1 MIYIFLFIIGSIF
14 GSFANLVVRRR
25 LREESIVYPRSHC
38 ESCGKGLSP
47 FELIPVI
54 SYLYQK
60 GKCRSCGARISP
72 DNLFMEI
79 AGGIL
84 LIISSS
90 YGLNLRTCMIFAS
103 LILGLIISLIDLK
116 TMEIYRK
123 DLIILIVLG
132 LGYRFNF
139 FTREFFINILIFSII
154 YYLIYRISGRNI
166 GDGDY
171 YFYLGLGL
179 FLEDSLFIVFVLF
192 SVWIGGFVGLL
203 ILLKDR
209 KSGRH
214 MPFAIFIYLSYI
226 IVLMIYKGAV
236 LWEKRDLL

>member
-14 GSFANLVVRRR
+14 GSFANLIVHRR
-25 LREESIVYPRSHC
+25 LRGESIVFPRSHC
-38 ESCGKGLSP
+38 ESCGKSLNP
-47 FELIPVI
+47 VELIPVVSFLI
-54 SYLYQK
+54 QK

-72 DNLFMEI
+72 DNIIMEI
-79 AGGIL
+79 IGGIL

-90 YGLNLRTCMIFAS
+90 YGLNLNSIIIFAS
-103 LILGLIISLIDLK
+103 LIIGLIISHIDLR

-123 DLIILIVLG
+123 HLIMLLLLG
-132 LGYRFNF
+132 LIYRFHF
-139 FTREFFINILIFSII
+139 FDKKFFINIIIFSLT
-154 YYLIYRISGRNI
+154 YYLVYRISGRNI

-192 SVWIGGFVGLL
+192 SVWLGGFVGLL
-203 ILLKDR
+203 ILLKER
-209 KSGRH
+209 KKGKR

-226 IVLMIYKGAV
+226 IVLTVYKGAV
-236 LWEKRDLL
+236 L

>member
-1 MIYIFLFIIGSIF
+1 MTYIFLFIIGSIF
-14 GSFANLVVRRR
+14 GSFANLVVHRR
-25 LREESIVYPRSHC
+25 LRGESIVYPRSHC
-38 ESCGKGLSP
+38 ESCGKSLSP

-54 SYLYQK
+54 SYLIQK
-60 GKCRSCGARISP
+60 GRCRSCGAKISP
-72 DNLFMEI
+72 DNIFIEI
-79 AGGIL
+79 MGGIL
-84 LIISSS
+84 LIVSSI

-103 LILGLIISLIDLK
+103 LIIGLIISLIDLK

-123 DLIILIVLG
+123 DLIMLIALG

-139 FTREFFINILIFSII
+139 FTRDFLIHMLIFSLV
-154 YYLIYRISGRNI
+154 YYLIYRLSGRNI

-192 SVWIGGFVGLL
+192 SVWLGGFVGLL
-203 ILLKDR
+203 ILLREMKR
-209 KSGRH
+209 GRR

-226 IVLMIYKGAV
+226 IVLTLYKGAV
-236 LWEKRDLL
+236 L

>member
-25 LREESIVYPRSHC
+25 LRGESIVFPRSHC
-38 ESCGKGLSP
+38 ESCGKSLSP

-54 SYLYQK
+54 SYRIQK
-60 GKCRSCGARISP
+60 GRCRSCGAKISP
-72 DNLFMEI
+72 DNIFMEI
-79 AGGIL
+79 MGGIL
-84 LIISSS
+84 LIISSL

-103 LILGLIISLIDLK
+103 LIIGLIISLIDLK

-123 DLIILIVLG
+123 DLIMLIALG
-132 LGYRFNF
+132 LVYRFNF
-139 FTREFFINILIFSII
+139 FTRDFLIHMLIFSLV

-192 SVWIGGFVGLL
+192 SLWIGGFVGLL
-203 ILLKDR
+203 ILLRER
-209 KSGRH
+209 KRGRR

-226 IVLMIYKGAV
+226 IVLTLYKGAV
-236 LWEKRDLL
+236 L

>member
-14 GSFANLVVRRR
+14 GSFANLIVHRRMR
-25 LREESIVYPRSHC
+25 DESIVYPRSHC
-38 ESCGKGLSP
+38 ESCGKSLRP

-54 SYLYQK
+54 SFLIQK

-72 DNLFMEI
+72 DNIIMEVI
-79 AGGIL
+79 GGIL

-90 YGLNLRTCMIFAS
+90 YGLNLNSLMIFAS
-103 LILGLIISLIDLK
+103 LIIGLIISVIDLK

-123 DLIILIVLG
+123 HLIILLILG
-132 LGYRFNF
+132 LIYRFHF
-139 FTREFFINILIFSII
+139 FDKKFFINIIIFSLI

-171 YFYLGLGL
+171 YFYLALGL
-179 FLEDSLFIVFVLF
+179 FLNDSLFIVFVLF
-192 SVWIGGFVGLL
+192 SIWTGGFVGLL
-203 ILLKDR
+203 ILLMER
-209 KSGRH
+209 KRGER

-226 IVLMIYKGAV
+226 IVLIVYRGAV
-236 LWEKRDLL
+236 L

>member
-14 GSFANLVVRRR
+14 GSFANLIVHRR
-25 LREESIVYPRSHC
+25 LRGESIVFPRSHC
-38 ESCGKGLSP
+38 ESCGKSLSP
-47 FELIPVI
+47 FELIPMI
-54 SYLYQK
+54 SFLIQK
-60 GKCRSCGARISP
+60 GRCRSCGSKISP
-72 DNLFMEI
+72 DNIFMEI
-79 AGGIL
+79 IGGIL

-90 YGLNLRTCMIFAS
+90 YGLNLKTAMIFAS

-123 DLIILIVLG
+123 DLIMLIVLG
-132 LGYRFNF
+132 LIYRLNF
-139 FTREFFINILIFSII
+139 FTRDFFINILIFSLI

-192 SVWIGGFVGLL
+192 SVWLGGFVGLL
-203 ILLKDR
+203 ILLKER
-209 KSGRH
+209 KRGRR
-214 MPFAIFIYLSYI
+214 MPFAVFIYLSYI
-226 IVLMIYKGAV
+226 IVLIIYEGAV
-236 LWEKRDLL
+236 LWERRDLL

>member
-14 GSFANLVVRRR
+14 GSFANLVVHRR
-25 LREESIVYPRSHC
+25 LRDESIVYPRSHC
-38 ESCGKGLSP
+38 ESCGKSLSS

-54 SYLYQK
+54 SYLIQK
-60 GKCRSCGARISP
+60 GKCRSCGARIST
-72 DNLFMEI
+72 DNIVMEI
-79 AGGIL
+79 IGGIL

-90 YGLNLRTCMIFAS
+90 YGLNSKSIIIFAS
-103 LILGLIISLIDLK
+103 LIIGLIISLIDLR

-123 DLIILIVLG
+123 HLIMLLLLG
-132 LGYRFNF
+132 FIYRFHF
-139 FTREFFINILIFSII
+139 FDKKFFINIIVFSLT

-179 FLEDSLFIVFVLF
+179 LLNDSLFAIFVLF
-192 SVWIGGFVGLL
+192 SVWFGGFVGLL
-203 ILLKDR
+203 ILLKER
-209 KSGRH
+209 KRGRR

-226 IVLMIYKGAV
+226 IVLIIYRGAV
-236 LWEKRDLL
+236 L

>member
-25 LREESIVYPRSHC
+25 LRGESIVFPRSHC
-38 ESCGKGLSP
+38 ESCGKSLSP

-54 SYLYQK
+54 SFLIQK
-60 GKCRSCGARISP
+60 GRCRSCGSKISP
-72 DNLFMEI
+72 DNIFMEI
-79 AGGIL
+79 IGGIL
-84 LIISSS
+84 LIISSL

-103 LILGLIISLIDLK
+103 LIIGLIISLIDLK

-123 DLIILIVLG
+123 DLIMLIALG

-139 FTREFFINILIFSII
+139 FTRDFLIHIIIFSLV
-154 YYLIYRISGRNI
+154 YYLLYRLSGRNI

-179 FLEDSLFIVFVLF
+179 LLNDSLFTIFVLF
-192 SVWIGGFVGLL
+192 SIWIGGFFGLL
-203 ILLKDR
+203 ILLRER
-209 KSGRH
+209 KRGRR

-226 IVLMIYKGAV
+226 IVLIIYEGAV
-236 LWEKRDLL
+236 L

>member
-1 MIYIFLFIIGSIF
+1 MIYVFLFIIGSIF
-14 GSFANLVVRRR
+14 GSFANLVVNRR
-25 LREESIVYPRSHC
+25 LRGESIVFPRSHC
-38 ESCGKGLSP
+38 DSCGKFLSP
-47 FELIPVI
+47 LELIPIV
-54 SYLYQK
+54 SYLIQR
-60 GKCRSCGARISP
+60 GRCRSCGSKISP
-72 DNLFMEI
+72 DNIFMEI
-79 AGGIL
+79 SGGIL

-90 YGLNLRTCMIFAS
+90 YGPNLKTAMIFAS

-139 FTREFFINILIFSII
+139 FTRDFLIHMLIFSLI
-154 YYLIYRISGRNI
+154 YYLIYRLSGRNI

-171 YFYLGLGL
+171 FFYLALGL
-179 FLEDSLFIVFVLF
+179 LLNDSLFIVFVLF
-192 SVWIGGFVGLL
+192 SVWLGGFVGLL

-236 LWEKRDLL
+236 L

>member
-1 MIYIFLFIIGSIF
+1 MIYVFLFIIGSIF
-14 GSFANLVVRRR
+14 VSFANLIVRRR
-25 LREESIVYPRSHC
+25 LRDESIIYPRSHC
-38 ESCGKGLSP
+38 ESCGKSLSP

-54 SYLYQK
+54 SYLIQK
-60 GKCRSCGARISP
+60 GRCRSCGARISP
-72 DNLFMEI
+72 DNIFMEI
-79 AGGIL
+79 IGGIL
-84 LIISSS
+84 LII
-90 YGLNLRTCMIFAS
+90 
-103 LILGLIISLIDLK
+103 GLIISLIDLK

-154 YYLIYRISGRNI
+154 YYLIYRIFGRNI

-236 LWEKRDLL
+236 L

>member
-25 LREESIVYPRSHC
+25 LRGESIVFPRSHC
-38 ESCGKGLSP
+38 ESCGKSLSP

-54 SYLYQK
+54 SYLIQK
-60 GKCRSCGARISP
+60 GRCRSCGARISP
-72 DNLFMEI
+72 DNIIMEI
-79 AGGIL
+79 IGGIL

-90 YGLNLRTCMIFAS
+90 YGLNLKSIIIFAS
-103 LILGLIISLIDLK
+103 LIIGLIISLIDLR

-123 DLIILIVLG
+123 HLIMLLLLG
-132 LGYRFNF
+132 FIYRFHF
-139 FTREFFINILIFSII
+139 FDKKFFINIIIFSLT
-154 YYLIYRISGRNI
+154 YYLIYRLSGRNI

-179 FLEDSLFIVFVLF
+179 FLKDSLFIVFVLF

-203 ILLKDR
+203 ILLRER
-209 KSGRH
+209 KRGRR
-214 MPFAIFIYLSYI
+214 MPFAVFIYLSYI
-226 IVLMIYKGAV
+226 IVLIIYEGAV
-236 LWEKRDLL
+236 L

>member
-1 MIYIFLFIIGSIF
+1 MIYVFLFIIGSIF
-14 GSFANLVVRRR
+14 GSFVNLIVHRR
-25 LREESIVYPRSHC
+25 LRGESIVFPRSHC
-38 ESCGKGLSP
+38 ESCGKSLSP
-47 FELIPVI
+47 FELIPMI
-54 SYLYQK
+54 SFLIQK
-60 GKCRSCGARISP
+60 GRCRSCGSKISP
-72 DNLFMEI
+72 DNIFMEI
-79 AGGIL
+79 IGGIL

-90 YGLNLRTCMIFAS
+90 YGLNLKTAMIFAS

-123 DLIILIVLG
+123 DLIMLIVLG
-132 LGYRFNF
+132 LIYRLNF
-139 FTREFFINILIFSII
+139 FTRDFFINILIFSLI

-192 SVWIGGFVGLL
+192 SVWLGGFVGLL
-203 ILLKDR
+203 ILLKER
-209 KSGRH
+209 KKGKR

-226 IVLMIYKGAV
+226 IVLTVYKGAV
-236 LWEKRDLL
+236 LWERRALL